1 MYVPSHTLRQALLH
15 IFTEAGAHPGQG
27 LSFSEIA
34 RTWSR
39 TGLRDHDLRIAVR
52 ELVDSG
58 ALHPLQR
65 NGTLGFA
72 LNAASPHGSPRLR
85 SELQLAMALSD

>member
-1 MYVPSHTLRQALLH
+1 MYVPSHTLRQALLR
-15 IFTEAGAHPGQG
+15 IFTEAVANPGES

-52 ELVDSG
+52 ELVESG
-58 ALHPLQR
+58 DMRPLQR
-65 NGTLGFA
+65 NGTLGLA
-72 LNAASPHGSPRLR
+72 LNPAALHRPPWQGSD
-85 SELQLAMALSD
+85 LQLAMAGE